1 MPQWTKILLDH
12 LNSPKARNATYI
24 SPSTQNDIISIIA
37 NDFILSGIIAEIHS
51 ATYYSVLADE
61 VSCHN
66 VEHLPIFL
74 HFVDGECHIR
84 EEFVTFLRLERVR
97 ASDIA
102 ESIISAL
109 QGLGLSLSS
118 LHGQGYDGAS
128 TMSGAKSGV
137 QARIREHQPKA
148 LYTHCAG
155 HSFNLAIQ
163 NSCSVPCIRNCIDQI
178 KSLTLFVKH
187 SHKREGLLKAIASK
201 SMLVQTSSRNPL
213 LNTCITRCVENIDGW
228 ERLSLA
234 HPFLVKMCEVI
245 LNGDSDYPLYND
257 KWSPEDKKN
266 VLAYLKTLE
275 SFEFIFLWLPFLD
288 LCFI

>member
-1 MPQWTKILLDH
+1 MTNASIQVRMNENKHIIRQIVRDVLFLGKQGLGDVEDFKSNKNPGNFFALLKDYAAMDKILLDH

-24 SPSTQNDIISIIA
+24 SPSTQNDIISIIG
-37 NDFILSGIIAEIHS
+37 NDFILSGIIAEINS
-51 ATYYSVLADE
+51 ATYYSVLADD

-66 VEHLPIFL
+66 VEHLPICL
-74 HFVDGECHIR
+74 CFVDSECHIR

-118 LHGQGYDGAS
+118 LRGQGYDGAS

-163 NSCSVPCIRNCIDQI
+163 NSCRVPCIRNCIDQI
-178 KSLTLFVKH
+178 KSLTIFVKH
-187 SHKREGLLKAIASK
+187 SHKREGFLKAIASK
-201 SMLVQTSSRNPL
+201 SKLQAG
-213 LNTCITRCVENIDGW
+213 I
-228 ERLSLA
+228 
-234 HPFLVKMCEVI
+234 HF
-245 LNGDSDYPLYND
+245 
-257 KWSPEDKKN
+257 
-266 VLAYLKTLE
+266 
-275 SFEFIFLWLPFLD
+275 
-288 LCFI
+288 